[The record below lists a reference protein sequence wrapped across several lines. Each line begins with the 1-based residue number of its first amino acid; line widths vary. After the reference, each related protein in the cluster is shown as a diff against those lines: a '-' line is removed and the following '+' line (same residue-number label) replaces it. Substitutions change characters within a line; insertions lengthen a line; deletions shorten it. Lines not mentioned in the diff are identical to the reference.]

1 MTKELDP
8 ATPIKPRPTTP
19 DQDDAEVQE
28 ILEPVNLYR
37 KASMFILDQGAK
49 FNAVL
54 NHYCPWVF
62 DGGNIAELTNK
73 DLVLEYQFIK
83 TGSIQFKVD
92 LHNYAEFFETAKI
105 LHNDFNDEDQANT
118 FYRLKPQYQAYL
130 ELNGWNPYVV
140 DKFKKNPKTV
150 TLRLSPLEN
159 YKRDSD

>member
-19 DQDDAEVQE
+19 ESEQ

-49 FNAVL
+49 FNKVL
-54 NHYCPWVF
+54 HQYCPWVF
-62 DGGNIAELTNK
+62 DGGNIAQLTDK
-73 DLVLEYQFIK
+73 DLALEYQFIK

-150 TLRLSPLEN
+150 TLRLSPLED
-159 YKRDSD
+159 YKRDLD